1 SPGRRTGLVVRGRRP
16 TEGSSIFLRHPC
28 VECRRYRLC
37 RPLENRPDSLLASTD
52 QPASCQGRTV
62 SEHSPPDGAEA
73 TVECRYQRIKIPAN
87 DCKPHETEVSHAG
100 STARCKPVIGAL
112 FDFLKARKEL
122 KRFRSIPRPER
133 QIVFY
138 SEGPGYWSHFE
149 PIYSALQKAGQRVLY
164 VTSRHDDPVYQDPP
178 PGIQAFNLGS
188 GVVCTLFF
196 ATLDVDVLVMTMP
209 DLNTFHIKR
218 SPYGVHYAYL
228 HHSIVRTHMVYRP
241 GAFDHFDSVFCVGPH
256 HVREIRKREEQ
267 EQLPPKILLE
277 HGYGR
282 LDGMLR
288 DDDARPSHEARS
300 ILVAPSWGENSLLNL
315 CATELIDNLLDAGHH
330 VILRPHPRSRQ
341 LIPKL
346 LEGIQRR
353 YKQRSAFAL
362 DEDMD
367 AHATLA
373 SAGVMISDWSGAALE
388 FAFAY
393 RRPVL
398 FIDVPRKV

>member
-1 SPGRRTGLVVRGRRP
+1 M
-16 TEGSSIFLRHPC
+16 
-28 VECRRYRLC
+28 
-37 RPLENRPDSLLASTD
+37 
-52 QPASCQGRTV
+52 
-62 SEHSPPDGAEA
+62 
-73 TVECRYQRIKIPAN
+73 
-87 DCKPHETEVSHAG
+87 
-100 STARCKPVIGAL
+100 IGAL

-228 HHSIVRTHMVYRP
+228 HHSIVSTHMVYRP

-341 LIPKL
+341 LSPKL
-346 LEGIQRR
+346 LEGIERR

-398 FIDVPRKV
+398 FIDVPRKVRNPDYEKLGIEPLEASIRNEIGLVLAPARLCDASDVIKEMLANAGSWEERILAARRRHIFNLGNSGTVAASFLMQQSSRHRERSR